1 MKHPLLVFATLLF
14 LTGAGFAEPE
24 IKGTAS
30 ELAQFLNGA
39 SKTVAIGGESEVRV
53 AASRAV
59 LTVSAISENRS
70 LQEALR
76 ANADVRTKVAAQ
88 LKQQGI
94 SGERIQSSKFSSTP
108 KFGLFGDKAKSY
120 RVENVMRISIQDEK
134 EFRSAAGVVDAFAE
148 VQYGGVEFEYAD
160 KESLKQKAI
169 AQACANAG
177 ERKKIY
183 EDQLGLKL
191 SAVRF
196 SEGAV
201 AESEAKPPASAR
213 KGEYSRIS
221 SGEWSSSSVHEAVSS
236 FGEMVFTARVTVE
249 YSVAK

>member
-1 MKHPLLVFATLLF
+1 MRFTLVALATLQLVV
-14 LTGAGFAEPE
+14 LSASGEPE

-30 ELAQFLNGA
+30 ELAQFISGA
-39 SKTVAIGGESEVRV
+39 TKTVSVGGESELRV
-53 AASRAV
+53 PATRAV
-59 LTVSAISENRS
+59 LTIAAITENKL

-76 ANADVRTKVAAQ
+76 ANADVRSKVAAQ

-94 SGERIQSSKFSSTP
+94 SAERIQSSKFSSTP
-108 KFGLFGDKAKSY
+108 KFGLFGEKAKSY
-120 RVENVMRISIQDEK
+120 RVENVVRISIQDEK

-160 KESLKQKAI
+160 KEALKQKAI

-183 EDQLGLKL
+183 EDQLGMKL
-191 SAVRF
+191 SAIRF
-196 SEGAV
+196 GEGAV
-201 AESEAKPPASAR
+201 TESETKPQQLAK
-213 KGEYSRIS
+213 KGDYTRIS
-221 SGEWSSSSVHEAVSS
+221 SGEWSSTVQETVSS

>member
-1 MKHPLLVFATLLF
+1 MRLVLVTVGILHLVAFSLF
-14 LTGAGFAEPE
+14 GEPE

-30 ELAQFLNGA
+30 ELAQFINGA
-39 SKTVAIGGESEVRV
+39 VKTASVGGESEIRV

-59 LTVSAISENRS
+59 LTLAVITENKL

-76 ANADVRTKVAAQ
+76 ANADVRTKVIAQ

-94 SGERIQSSKFSSTP
+94 SADRIQSSKFSSTP

-134 EFRSAAGVVDAFAE
+134 EFRSAAAIVDAFAE

-160 KESLKQKAI
+160 KEVIKQKAI
-169 AQACANAG
+169 SQACANAG

-183 EDQLGLKL
+183 EEQLGLKL
-191 SAVRF
+191 SPIRF
-196 SEGAV
+196 GEGAV
-201 AESEAKPPASAR
+201 SEVEAKAQQSRESEY
-213 KGEYSRIS
+213 GRIS
-221 SGEWSSSSVHEAVSS
+221 SGKWGSSSSIQETVSS